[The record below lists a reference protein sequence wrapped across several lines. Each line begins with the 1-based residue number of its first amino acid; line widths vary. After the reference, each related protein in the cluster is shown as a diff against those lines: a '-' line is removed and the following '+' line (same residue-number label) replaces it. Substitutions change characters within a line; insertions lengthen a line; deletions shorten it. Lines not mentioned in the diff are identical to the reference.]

1 MRPILW
7 FFDNFCGEKLKSG
20 IIPSRDGV
28 ALDVACNVSTTHT
41 IYSIICFFLLVF
53 NASAQLSPGKLS
65 KAHAKL
71 EGLSN
76 CTQCHTI
83 GDKVSNQKCLACH
96 KELNAQV
103 SKNKGFHASTQVKGK
118 DCMTCHSE
126 HHGLNFDAIRFDK
139 KTFNHN
145 LTGYELKGGH
155 KTKVKNCNDCH
166 KAENIVIPTLK
177 NKPNTFLGL
186 DTKCLSCHDDYHQ
199 KTLSN
204 DCASCHDFNDFKK
217 APFFNH
223 DKTEF
228 ALVGAHKKQDCASCH
243 KEEIRNGKKF
253 VKYSG
258 LAFSNC
264 TSCHKDIHKGDYG
277 NNCKTCHNEESFT
290 KISPSKSFNHT
301 VTGYTL
307 EGKHRDINCKK
318 CHDSPSGNFKEF
330 AQKNDITCL
339 TCHKDIHEGK
349 LGNDCKS
356 CHNQNSFLLKNKSY
370 TGKFDHD
377 KTDYPL
383 KGKHEVVDCK
393 TCHKSDFTDPIQHKD
408 CMNCHKDKHN
418 GDFDPKKDKY
428 PDCASCHNVDG
439 FTPSLFTIE
448 QHNKSKFKLEGGHIA
463 QPCFSCHLTDK
474 KWIFSK
480 METECISCHKD
491 IHAGIIDPKYYGE
504 KQSCSTCHSTENW
517 QSVGFDHKTTKY
529 PLVGGHLKAKCGD
542 CHIDRKTNPLK
553 QVFKGLSQDCATCHE
568 DIHGGQFAKNGITNC
583 AKCHGI
589 NAWDTSNFNHD
600 NTNYKLDGE
609 HKNVACAKCHKAT
622 LAGNKNIKSFKI
634 AKYQCIDCHLK

>member
-1 MRPILW
+1 MDRENGILY
-7 FFDNFCGEKLKSG
+7 F
-20 IIPSRDGV
+20 
-28 ALDVACNVSTTHT
+28 AT
-41 IYSIICFFLLVF
+41 ILFFLLQLLF
-53 NASAQLSPGKLS
+53 GASSYAQLSPGKLS

-96 KELNAQV
+96 KELNTQV
-103 SKNKGFHASTQVKGK
+103 SKNKGFHASTQIKGK

-155 KTKVKNCNDCH
+155 KTKVKNCNECH

-199 KTLSN
+199 KTLSS
-204 DCASCHDFNDFKK
+204 DCVSCHDFNDFKK
-217 APFFNH
+217 APLFNH

-228 ALVGAHKKQDCASCH
+228 ALVGAHKKEDCASCH
-243 KEEIRNGKKF
+243 KEEMRNGKKF

-258 LAFSNC
+258 IAFSNC
-264 TSCHKDIHKGDYG
+264 TSCHKDVHKGEYG

-290 KISPSKSFNHT
+290 KISPSRSFNHT

-318 CHDSPSGNFKEF
+318 CHDNSSGNFKEF
-330 AQKNDITCL
+330 AQKKDITCL
-339 TCHKDIHEGK
+339 SCHKDIHEGK
-349 LGNDCKS
+349 LGNDCKT

-383 KGKHEVVDCK
+383 KGKHVIVDCK

-418 GDFDPKKDKY
+418 GDFETKKDKY
-428 PDCASCHNVDG
+428 PDCASCHDVAG
-439 FTPSLFTIE
+439 FAPSLFSIE
-448 QHNKSKFKLEGGHIA
+448 QHNKSKFKLEGAHIA
-463 QPCFSCHLTDK
+463 QPCFACHLTDK
-474 KWIFSK
+474 KWIFNK
-480 METECISCHKD
+480 MGTECIICHKD
-491 IHAGIIDPKYYGE
+491 IHAGIIDQKYYE
-504 KQSCSTCHSTENW
+504 KQSCHSCHNAESW
-517 QSVGFDHKTTKY
+517 QLVTFDHKTTKY
-529 PLVGGHLKAKCGD
+529 PLVGGHQKAKCGD
-542 CHIDRKTNPLK
+542 CHLDKKSNLSK
-553 QVFKGLSQDCATCHE
+553 QTFKGLSQQCATCHA
-568 DIHGGQFAKNGITNC
+568 DIHGGQFAKNGITDC
-583 AKCHGI
+583 AKCHGMGGW
-589 NAWDTSNFNHD
+589 NVKTFNHD
-600 NTNYKLDGE
+600 NTNYPLDGE
-609 HKNVACAKCHKAT
+609 HKNVACVKCHKGT
-622 LAGNKNIKSFKI
+622 LKENKNIKLFKI
-634 AKYQCIDCHLK
+634 EKYQCIDCHLK